1 MEEKEWKD
9 WVHWVAEEYG
19 LDLSKE
25 RVTEK
30 QRRILEAAIHIFSEK
45 GFEGA
50 STSSIAKKA
59 GVAEATIFKHYKTKK
74 GLLLHL
80 VIPALSRVV
89 VPFILK
95 PVVKILDTDK
105 PLGEIIPELYEDRMK
120 LVEQNWRKIQI
131 ILVESLYQPEIREA
145 VQNHVAT
152 IIYEEVVERVDAW
165 QKKGL
170 IREDLPAYVVAR
182 SILSMGLGFIVTK
195 NILPDKAVQEDQK
208 TELSWTTEAL
218 LHGIAG
224 PLEKKETL

>member
-1 MEEKEWKD
+1 MEDKEWKE

-30 QRRILEAAIHIFSEK
+30 QRRILEAAIHIFAEK

-50 STSSIAKKA
+50 STSSIAKEA

-74 GLLLHL
+74 GLLLYL

-89 VPFILK
+89 VPYILK
-95 PVVKILDTDK
+95 PVVKILEK
-105 PLGEIIPELYEDRMK
+105 EQSLSEIIPELYADRLQ
-120 LVEQNWRKIQI
+120 LVENNWRKIQI

-152 IIYEEVVERVDAW
+152 KIFGEVVERVEEW
-165 QKKGL
+165 QKEGR
-170 IREDLPAYVVAR
+170 IRNDLPAHVVAR
-182 SILSMGLGFIVTK
+182 SIISMGFGFIVTK
-195 NILPDKAVQEDQK
+195 NILPGKAVQQGQSE
-208 TELSWTTEAL
+208 ELSWTAEAL

-224 PLEKKETL
+224 SLEQKNN